1 MKEWYFINVT
11 NVVTDHLKSQILN
24 FYKHMQERVHK
35 YAKKSHKCNNCS
47 FSTSLGVNLRIH
59 MRRHNSEKHF
69 KCDQCSYEGNQ
80 KVILKMHCEE
90 LVRSVHN
97 DLWFRCQD
105 SKQVKKS
112 NLKTHIQ
119 IHHERMVYITDVTNV
134 VTEHLK
140 SKTLK
145 NTCRNMYLKM
155 GKIN

>member
-1 MKEWYFINVT
+1 
-11 NVVTDHLKSQILN
+11 
-24 FYKHMQERVHK
+24 
-35 YAKKSHKCNNCS
+35 
-47 FSTSLGVNLRIH
+47 
-59 MRRHNSEKHF
+59 
-69 KCDQCSYEGNQ
+69 
-80 KVILKMHCEE
+80 MHCEE

-97 DLWFRCQD
+97 NLWFRCKD

-140 SKTLK
+140 SKTLN